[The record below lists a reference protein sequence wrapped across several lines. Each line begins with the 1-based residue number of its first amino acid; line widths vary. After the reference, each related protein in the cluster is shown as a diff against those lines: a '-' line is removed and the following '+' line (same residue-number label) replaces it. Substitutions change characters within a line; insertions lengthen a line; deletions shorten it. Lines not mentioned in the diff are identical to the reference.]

1 MVRGGHAK
9 QRGMTFQLRHD
20 GCSRRNGR
28 IHLRLDGCDTR
39 IPSGLV
45 QRRVGGQRNGIQLV
59 TKLLQTPDGLP
70 QLLHRIGQPV
80 DTGTQRAPSGRCRL
94 QRRERLHALQ
104 APYQRHAAAGIV
116 QIKPGHERGLGDIG
130 PYLPCDWL
138 TRRLGFDAAARCH
151 GATAAQRRG
160 SGGQPQKPAHLAAVP
175 AINRRRARGAAGIR
189 RGSNTSISHVV
200 NGVGQTSPRCCEN
213 SIWSPA

>member
-1 MVRGGHAK
+1 
-9 QRGMTFQLRHD
+9 MTFQLRHD

-45 QRRVGGQRNGIQLV
+45 QRCVGGQRNGIQLV
-59 TKLLQTPDGLP
+59 AQLLQTPHGLP

-116 QIKPGHERGLGDIG
+116 KIQPGQERELGDIG

-138 TRRLGFDAAARCH
+138 TRGLGFDAAA
-151 GATAAQRRG
+151 
-160 SGGQPQKPAHLAAVP
+160 
-175 AINRRRARGAAGIR
+175 
-189 RGSNTSISHVV
+189 
-200 NGVGQTSPRCCEN
+200 
-213 SIWSPA
+213 